1 MVRIRFWYD
10 FSDNAN
16 FELSYWV
23 EALKARDNLTWKYLW
38 WKMDFKKQLI
48 DALEKKWVADLPD
61 LTLLINKIDERC
73 DDFDPMQFV
82 NSELCIE
89 KLMKMSK
96 ELKKKKDKLTEK
108 TQKNVCNSDTI
119 MLVIFFCLFVI
130 FCLIFLTEATNLC
143 KY

>member
-48 DALEKKWVADLPD
+48 NALEKKWVADLPD
-61 LTLLINKIDERC
+61 LTLIINKIDER
-73 DDFDPMQFV
+73 
-82 NSELCIE
+82 
-89 KLMKMSK
+89 
-96 ELKKKKDKLTEK
+96 
-108 TQKNVCNSDTI
+108 
-119 MLVIFFCLFVI
+119 
-130 FCLIFLTEATNLC
+130 
-143 KY
+143 